1 MLPLITPITL
11 PLPLGMGSVNCYL
24 LRAGEGYVLV
34 DTGAP
39 NSRDSLHENLAG
51 LGCQP
56 GMLKLIII
64 THGDFDHTGNAA
76 HLRHAFGGRIGMH
89 ADDARMAEI
98 GDMFVN
104 RRRPNPILRILVPL
118 LIGFGGSERFLPDVL
133 LEEGS
138 ALSEYG
144 LDARVIGIPGHSKG
158 SIGILTA
165 DGDFLCG
172 DLLESTKEPGLGSI
186 MDDRQVALASM
197 ARLRGLKTK
206 RIYPGHGAPF
216 SIDQLTAL

>member
-1 MLPLITPITL
+1 MPSLITPITL

-39 NSRDSLHENLAG
+39 NSRDSLHKKLAD
-51 LGCQP
+51 LGCEP

-76 HLRHAFGGRIGMH
+76 YLRHVFGGRIGMH

-104 RRRPNPILRILVPL
+104 RSRPNPILRILVPL
-118 LIGFGGSERFLPDVL
+118 LIGFGGSERFLTDVL
-133 LEEGS
+133 LEDGS
-138 ALSEYG
+138 ALAEYG
-144 LDARVIGIPGHSKG
+144 LDARVIGIPGHSQG

-165 DGDFLCG
+165 EGNFFCG
-172 DLLESTKEPGLGSI
+172 DLLENIKRPALNAL
-186 MDDRQVALASM
+186 MDDRQAGLVSV
-197 ARLRGLKTK
+197 ARLRGLGIT
-206 RIYPGHGAPF
+206 RVFPGHGVPF
-216 SIDQLTAL
+216 SMDQLTTE